1 MRKSCKDRLITP
13 ELLDKLARA
22 LNVDTACLMG
32 EFDLFYNQ
40 LNDEGIRRKYKEILP
55 KST

>member
-1 MRKSCKDRLITP
+1 MRKSCKDGLITP

-22 LNVDTACLMG
+22 LNVDTAYLMG
-32 EFDLFYNQ
+32 EFVLFYDQ
-40 LNDEGIRRKYKEILP
+40 LNDEEIRRKYKEILP